1 MPLLRLMTAGVAC
14 CSVSAKSNLG
24 AVKSPS
30 SSAAR
35 LPFLLVVHNVTKA
48 APGPRCA
55 QVCRSF
61 YTLCGSDDA
70 FSERLWQSICEQRWE
85 GKLDTELCV
94 GKRWAL
100 QHPTHQHARATCVP
114 AHSHTRTNMN
124 ADTEPCDKPA
134 QATNKP
140 KP

>member
-1 MPLLRLMTAGVAC
+1 MPLLRLITAGVAC
-14 CSVSAKSNLG
+14 CSVSVKSNLD

-30 SSAAR
+30 SPAAR

-55 QVCRSF
+55 QACRSF

-70 FSERLWQSICEQRWE
+70 FVD
-85 GKLDTELCV
+85 KELCE

-100 QHPTHQHARATCVP
+100 QHPTHQHARAT
-114 AHSHTRTNMN
+114 TRTNMN
-124 ADTEPCDKPA
+124 ADTEPCDCNSDKPA

>member
-55 QVCRSF
+55 QACRSF
-61 YTLCGSDDA
+61 YTLCGSDDV
-70 FSERLWQSICEQRWE
+70 FVD
-85 GKLDTELCV
+85 KELCE